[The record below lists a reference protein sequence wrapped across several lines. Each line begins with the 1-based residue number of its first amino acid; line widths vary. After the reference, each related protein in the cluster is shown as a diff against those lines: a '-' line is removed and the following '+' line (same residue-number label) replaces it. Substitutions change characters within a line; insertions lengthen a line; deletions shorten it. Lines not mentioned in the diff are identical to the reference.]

1 MKDTLQQQ
9 VLDTIQSNFPLEE
22 DPYGVLAAQFGVTR
36 DEIQDA
42 VCSLCFSGG
51 VRRIGA
57 SFDSR
62 KLGYTSTLCALAVPG
77 GEDEVLRAAE
87 IISTFHGVTHNYGRA
102 HRYNIWFTLITRSV
116 EEKQAILDAIREQT
130 GCDDLLDMPS
140 IRKYKIAVDFGRHR
154 AKSNGGA
161 GGHGHGSS
169 HASSSGHGHGHAAA
183 HGNGAARSSQDAGAP
198 FNADDAFDVALV
210 RWAQDDI
217 ARDQYGDLID
227 DPYIA
232 GAACLNEK
240 LGRNDVTP
248 AKIIARL
255 RELKAQGTVRR
266 FGAMVRHH
274 VIGFAFNSMTVW
286 NVPDEYV
293 DQAGELFASAH
304 FVSHCYTRHRMGSW
318 NTNLYAM
325 THAQTAEE
333 LVSNIETLQT
343 MLETSDIPYE
353 EHFALETTAEFKKV
367 SMRYFLPSQALS
379 GGFTATMT
387 SPALQEHTAQAS
399 ASLAPDAGTVHDA
412 PTACPYAV

>member
-9 VLDTIQSNFPLEE
+9 VLDIIQSNFPLEE
-22 DPYGVLAAQFGVTR
+22 DPYGVLAEQLGTRR
-36 DEIQDA
+36 DEIKDA
-42 VCSLCFSGG
+42 VCALCFSGG
-51 VRRIGA
+51 VRRVGA

-116 EEKQAILDAIREQT
+116 EEKQAILDTIREQT

-140 IRKYKIAVDFGRHR
+140 IRKYKIAVDFGNHR
-154 AKSNGGA
+154 AKCKSAKGSNGLSPLLAHVHAAVNGV
-161 GGHGHGSS
+161 GGGHGNGNGHGHGNGN
-169 HASSSGHGHGHAAA
+169 GHGHGN
-183 HGNGAARSSQDAGAP
+183 GNGHGCGHGHGTGAP
-198 FNADDAFDVALV
+198 FNADDDFDVALV

-227 DPYIA
+227 DPC
-232 GAACLNEK
+232 AAHLNEK
-240 LGRNDVTP
+240 LGRDDVTP
-248 AKIIARL
+248 AIIINRL
-255 RELKAQGTVRR
+255 RELKSQGTVRR

-333 LVSNIETLQT
+333 LVGNIETLQT

-353 EHFALETTAEFKKV
+353 EHFALETTAEYKKV

-379 GGFTATMT
+379 GGFTAT
-387 SPALQEHTAQAS
+387 PAVCS
-399 ASLAPDAGTVHDA
+399 R
-412 PTACPYAV
+412 AV